1 VWNEILEVTLGSMQ
15 DEVTF
20 EVRDKEVVGSRSL
33 GFASVKV
40 SALTF
45 EGGAREW
52 YTLTHHNE
60 PVGKLLLD
68 TRQDVSAK
76 PKGLVYCLQHRK
88 EMMRSEL
95 LPYFTISDAK
105 TLLLLC
111 KATAA
116 AV

>member
-1 VWNEILEVTLGSMQ
+1 MQ